1 MATLIDALAV
11 TLNWNAGVFSQK
23 AASAWQAFAQ
33 AAREP
38 GRAFR
43 SMEAGAQRVAAI
55 LGWLCSEARALWDF
69 AAADAGLGL
78 RGHVP
83 IEASYPVAL
92 TPGGLA
98 ETAPFHVDQPAM
110 LANAFMP
117 AGEVETRPKEGD
129 GMFAAASGA
138 AAYPHWR
145 GGAWVAKPARDG
157 DGADRPAP
165 VGTTITNHREERW
178 QDVLLALGSLKIL
191 SSTKAVA
198 GIVPALQAACA
209 SRAQAGA
216 DPLSAGAEPP
226 AEPPL
231 HGRAA
236 AAMALHALSYDAQ
249 SVGSPAVSRGQ
260 TSGRVVRSTGA
271 DVPEQVSKGGLDT
284 AHDAGAWTATRA
296 ADFKRTFGV
305 DVSQSTPEQQL
316 GFVDW
321 ESRGAA
327 QPAGDAQAG
336 GTTSEPIKVVLSRLL
351 GVEPPAGEMREV
363 RQRTAATAPFYPA
376 LIRDAREQGGAAAVV
391 TAMAAQA
398 GTSQTADATLPAR
411 STSETHIHGAIT
423 LVTQAVDGPAI
434 ARDLA
439 GLGHSQRLI
448 QQGNTGI
455 F

>member
-11 TLNWNAGVFSQK
+11 TLNWNAGGFSQK

-55 LGWLCSEARALWDF
+55 LGWFCSEARALWDF
-69 AAADAGLGL
+69 AAADPGLGL
-78 RGHVP
+78 QGHVP

-98 ETAPFHVDQPAM
+98 V
-110 LANAFMP
+110 
-117 AGEVETRPKEGD
+117 
-129 GMFAAASGA
+129 FAAASGA

-178 QDVLLALGSLKIL
+178 QDALLALGSLKIL

-198 GIVPALQAACA
+198 GIAPALQAACA

-216 DPLSAGAEPP
+216 DPLSPGAEPP
-226 AEPPL
+226 AAPPL

-236 AAMALHALSYDAQ
+236 AAMALHALSHDAQ

-271 DVPEQVSKGGLDT
+271 DVPKPGPKGGLDT

-305 DVSQSTPEQQL
+305 DVLLSTPEQQL
-316 GFVDW
+316 GLVDW

-336 GTTSEPIKVVLSRLL
+336 GTTSQPINVVLSRLL

-363 RQRTAATAPFYPA
+363 RQRTASTAPFYPA

-423 LVTQAVDGPAI
+423 LVTQAADGPAI

>member
-23 AASAWQAFAQ
+23 AESAWQAFAQ

-43 SMEAGAQRVAAI
+43 SMEAGAKGVIAI
-55 LGWLCSEARALWDF
+55 LGRFRSDARALWNF
-69 AAADAGLGL
+69 AAAGPGLGL
-78 RGHVP
+78 QDHVP
-83 IEASYPVAL
+83 IEASHAVAL

-98 ETAPFHVDQPAM
+98 VTVPLPVDQPAV

-117 AGEVETRPKEGD
+117 AGEVATRPKEGD
-129 GMFAAASGA
+129 GMLAAASGA
-138 AAYPHWR
+138 AAYPHRR
-145 GGAWVAKPARDG
+145 GGAWVANLARDG
-157 DGADRPAP
+157 DGADQPAP
-165 VGTTITNHREERW
+165 LGTAIANQREDRW
-178 QDVLLALGSLKIL
+178 QDALLALGSLKIL

-198 GIVPALQAACA
+198 GVASALQAVCA
-209 SRAQAGA
+209 SRAQAGV
-216 DPLSAGAEPP
+216 DPLSPGA
-226 AEPPL
+226 APPL
-231 HGRAA
+231 HGRAVA
-236 AAMALHALSYDAQ
+236 AIALHALSHDAQ
-249 SVGSPAVSRGQ
+249 SAGSPAVSRGQ
-260 TSGRVVRSTGA
+260 TSGRVARSTGA
-271 DVPEQVSKGGLDT
+271 DTPEPGSKGGLDI
-284 AHDAGAWTATRA
+284 AHDAGEWTPTRA
-296 ADFKRTFGV
+296 ADFKRAFGV

-327 QPAGDAQAG
+327 QPAGDAQVG
-336 GTTSEPIKVVLSRLL
+336 GTTSQPIDVALRRLL
-351 GVEPPAGEMREV
+351 GVEPPVVEMRDV
-363 RQRTAATAPFYPA
+363 GQRTAATAPFYPA

-398 GTSQTADATLPAR
+398 GTSQTADATMPAR

-423 LVTQAVDGPAI
+423 LVTQASDGPAI